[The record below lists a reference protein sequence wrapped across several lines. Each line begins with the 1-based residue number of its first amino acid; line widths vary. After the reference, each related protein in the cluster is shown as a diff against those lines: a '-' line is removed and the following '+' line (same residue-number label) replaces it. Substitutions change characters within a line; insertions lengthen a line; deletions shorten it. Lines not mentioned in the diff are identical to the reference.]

1 MTSSTPDIIDLLAGI
16 DPGSAIDRVRAER
29 PETRLNAQKSY
40 LALFE
45 PVDESAVTRIERL
58 AVAAFVA
65 SLHGS
70 PLVTEFYASGLA
82 DVAGGASLAA
92 AIKAEAEKGRTNGP
106 YGRYPAG
113 ALSAE
118 DRYGLHYK
126 VSEFS
131 RAVLGAKLSSALEHS
146 HLLVFRPREA
156 SPDALRT
163 LLESGWTTT
172 GVVTL
177 SQIVAFLSFQIRV
190 VTGLRVLAAT
200 ASVSPTTRA
209 AE

>member
-1 MTSSTPDIIDLLAGI
+1 MTSSVPDIIDLLAGVE
-16 DPGSAIDRVRAER
+16 PGSAIERIRAER

-45 PVDESAVTRIERL
+45 AADESAVTRSERL

-70 PLVTEFYASGLA
+70 ASIAEFYAA
-82 DVAGGASLAA
+82 DLTAGAGGASLLAA
-92 AIKAEAEKGRTNGP
+92 VKAEGEKGRTEGP

-113 ALSAE
+113 PLTIEDHDGPHYRVSDFSRTVLGPRLSAA
-118 DRYGLHYK
+118 
-126 VSEFS
+126 F
-131 RAVLGAKLSSALEHS
+131 EHT
-146 HLLVFRPREA
+146 HLLVFRPRDA
-156 SPDALRT
+156 SPDALQR
-163 LLESGWTTT
+163 LLDAGWATT

-190 VTGLRVLAAT
+190 ITGLQALSAT
-200 ASVSPTTRA
+200 ARDMLAPHA

>member
-1 MTSSTPDIIDLLAGI
+1 MTSSVPDIIDLLAGVE
-16 DPGSAIDRVRAER
+16 PGSAIDRIRSAR

-45 PVDESAVTRIERL
+45 PSDESAVTRSERL

-65 SLHGS
+65 GLHDS
-70 PLVTEFYASGLA
+70 ASITEFYAADLA
-82 DVAGGASLAA
+82 DGPGGASLSAA
-92 AIKAEAEKGRTNGP
+92 VKAESEKGRTEGP

-113 ALSAE
+113 VLSAE
-118 DRYGLHYK
+118 DREGLHYR
-126 VSEFS
+126 VSDFS
-131 RAVLGAKLSSALEHS
+131 RTVLGPKLSAALEHT
-146 HLLVFRPREA
+146 HLLVFRPRDA
-156 SPDALRT
+156 SPDALQR
-163 LLESGWTTT
+163 LLDAGWTTT

-190 VTGLRVLAAT
+190 ITGLQAL
-200 ASVSPTTRA
+200 SVSADDAVASHA